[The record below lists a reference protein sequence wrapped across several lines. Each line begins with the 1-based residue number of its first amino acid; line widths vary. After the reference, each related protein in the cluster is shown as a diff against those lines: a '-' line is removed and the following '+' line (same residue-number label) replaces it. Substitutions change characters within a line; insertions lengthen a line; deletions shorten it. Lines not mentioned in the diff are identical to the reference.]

1 MLLQTRNTTSIL
13 SLKTKMKNRKQQ
25 LLNDSALLSLRIEY
39 LSKFVQSRMFS
50 KLSVNDKE
58 LLQLQVYSMKALSSI
73 LKIRIDIVNSKSPA
87 K

>member
-1 MLLQTRNTTSIL
+1 
-13 SLKTKMKNRKQQ
+13 MKNRKQQ

-73 LKIRIDIVNSKSPA
+73 LKIRIDIVNSKSPT

>member
-1 MLLQTRNTTSIL
+1 
-13 SLKTKMKNRKQQ
+13 MKNRKQQ